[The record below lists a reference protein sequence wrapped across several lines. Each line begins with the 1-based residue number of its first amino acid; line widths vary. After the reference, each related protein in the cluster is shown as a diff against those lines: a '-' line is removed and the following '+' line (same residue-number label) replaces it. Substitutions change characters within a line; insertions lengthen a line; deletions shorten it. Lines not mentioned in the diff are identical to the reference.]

1 LPVWLSGAERV
12 VMKISVAS
20 TPPGDWDGF
29 VRAQPAHSPYHLAR
43 GVEIGRAAFGLETS
57 YLTARDAA
65 GRLRG
70 VLPLVEQASPW
81 FGRFLTSLP
90 FFNYGGLLV
99 EDPCSMQPLVN
110 AAAELGR
117 RRGARHVELRHAT
130 ALAGVTLPTRLD
142 KVSMIL
148 GLPADEDQLARRL
161 GAKLRSQIRRADRE
175 DPQAEWGGRELLV
188 DFHRVF
194 ARGMRDLGT
203 PVYPLAF
210 FDSFWDAL
218 GDCSRVL
225 VVRAAGQTRAVALVV
240 RHANRLEV
248 PWAMATPEAKRAS
261 LNMRLYWEMLRHAVA
276 TGAAEFDFGRST
288 RDSGTYRFKAQ
299 WGAQPQQLHWHY
311 CLPAGAAPPVLNAS
325 NPKYSLASA
334 LWRRLPLWCANALGP
349 RLVRHLP

>member
-1 LPVWLSGAERV
+1 ME
-12 VMKISVAS
+12 ISVAS

-29 VRAQPAHSPYHLAR
+29 VRAHPGHSPYHLAR
-43 GVEIGRAAFGLETS
+43 AVAIGRAAFGLETCF
-57 YLTARDAA
+57 LTARAKGGA
-65 GRLRG
+65 LRG
-70 VLPLVEQASPW
+70 VLPLVEQSSPW

-99 EDPCSMQPLVN
+99 DDPAAIVALVD
-110 AAAELGR
+110 AAADLSR
-117 RRGARHVELRHAT
+117 RRGARHVELRHAA
-130 ALAGVTLPTRLD
+130 ALQEPELPTRLD

-148 GLPADEDQLARRL
+148 GLPADEEQLSRRL
-161 GAKLRSQIRRADRE
+161 GAKLRSQIRRAERE
-175 DPQAEWGGRELLV
+175 QPQVDWGGREHLGE
-188 DFHRVF
+188 FHRVF

-203 PVYPLAF
+203 PVYPRSF
-210 FDSFWDAL
+210 FECFWDAL
-218 GDCSRVL
+218 GESSRVL
-225 VVRAAGQTRAVALVV
+225 IVRAAGETRAVALVV

-261 LNMRLYWEMLRHAVA
+261 LNMRLYWEMLRYAVA
-276 TGAAEFDFGRST
+276 TGAREFDFGRST

-299 WGAQPQQLHWHY
+299 WGAAPQQLHWHY
-311 CLPAGAAPPVLNAS
+311 CLPAGAAPPVMNAT